1 MAFVFRSSK
10 DRAEQINTKNNIFPL
25 NIPYFNDEPEITK
38 KYFSKNNV
46 IKSMAPFG
54 VKALKESLYQKN
66 NSKSPGPGTYQ
77 LPENI
82 LKKSFNPNLTSPSD
96 PENIEGSPAQLFIS
110 KERRFKNMYKNN
122 TENINQSLSDYNY
135 DKKQISK
142 YSEKK
147 TYPQYPKPKKY
158 KIFDP
163 NRQISIP
170 SDDFYYQINK
180 EGGVEVKQ
188 NDKTNEKNL
197 NNIGPGSYD
206 AKLIQK
212 NNNSIDWSRTVND
225 IKKNKSIDND
235 KLIDHKN
242 LRINTQ
248 INTNHK
254 FINTESSFDNG
265 GNNSTNAMNT
275 NVEKFAN
282 KICYTTNLN
291 YIEETKKPKKDKLE
305 IKVEDIPG
313 PGDYDITLFM
323 KTPICFSNVTNF
335 GSNASRGLLYP
346 NKENKI
352 LIGHKDTELLPII
365 KNNNKNFENNKSLS
379 LENKENDKNRRRNKN
394 MNKLKLPNDSY
405 KLNLMYINNLKERN
419 LINKKILKTQVGP
432 GSYDPSTSLYKY
444 KKDND
449 IQNFGSLDI
458 RFKEDYD
465 KMNNPGV
472 GTYSIEGD
480 LIKKKH
486 MFISPIPPN
495 ITKRN
500 SEGISNAK
508 LQEMKMYLNSEKNKQ
523 PGAGDYYPELVN
535 SLNYKIYKEAK
546 NSEKKPGFNNGQ
558 KRFFEPKNKYEDEN
572 YVGKYNILP
581 KEKEFS
587 QQISPFGSKAERNSF
602 DEEKG
607 RNNNIGPAYRYDSYF
622 DWNKKSYNM
631 LFNI

>member
-54 VKALKESLYQKN
+54 VKALKEPLYQKN
-66 NSKSPGPGTYQ
+66 NSKIPGPGTYQ

-135 DKKQISK
+135 EKKQISK

-180 EGGVEVKQ
+180 EGDIEVKQ
-188 NDKTNEKNL
+188 NDKTNDKNL

-225 IKKNKSIDND
+225 IKKNKNMDND
-235 KLIDHKN
+235 KLIGNKN
-242 LRINTQ
+242 LKINTQ

-265 GNNSTNAMNT
+265 GNNSTYAMNT

-346 NKENKI
+346 NKDNKI

-365 KNNNKNFENNKSLS
+365 KNNNKNFENNKSSS
-379 LENKENDKNRRRNKN
+379 LENKENDKNRKRNKN
-394 MNKLKLPNDSY
+394 INKLKLPNDSY

-458 RFKEDYD
+458 RFKEDYE

-500 SEGISNAK
+500 SEGISKAK

-535 SLNYKIYKEAK
+535 SLNYKIYKGAK

>member
-54 VKALKESLYQKN
+54 VKALKEPLYQKN
-66 NSKSPGPGTYQ
+66 NSKIPGPGTYQ

-135 DKKQISK
+135 EKKQISK

-147 TYPQYPKPKKY
+147 PYPQYPKPKKY

-225 IKKNKSIDND
+225 IKKNKNIDND
-235 KLIDHKN
+235 KLIENKN
-242 LRINTQ
+242 LKINTQ

-346 NKENKI
+346 NKDNKI

-365 KNNNKNFENNKSLS
+365 KNNNKNFENNKSSS
-379 LENKENDKNRRRNKN
+379 LENKENDKNRKRNKN
-394 MNKLKLPNDSY
+394 INKLKLPNDSY